1 MPESRWK
8 QKKTQINFK
17 MHVNNT
23 VCHIHD
29 SICKNCNLHLI
40 PFSKWDV
47 QCISV
52 VFIGCYQT
60 LQDQSGLFFFCG
72 QVLYWINILLL
83 TQKPVEVF
91 KNCKKICQHI
101 HKLYSIFF
109 QSGGL
114 VSWSRMG
121 SCPYIP
127 MDQLNMANT
136 TSTIGMP

>member
-60 LQDQSGLFFFCG
+60 LQDQSGLFFLWAG
-72 QVLYWINILLL
+72 LILDKYSVIN
-83 TQKPVEVF
+83 TET
-91 KNCKKICQHI
+91 
-101 HKLYSIFF
+101 
-109 QSGGL
+109 
-114 VSWSRMG
+114 SWSV
-121 SCPYIP
+121 
-127 MDQLNMANT
+127 QKLQENMPT
-136 TSTIGMP
+136 HP